1 MDWLMVILRII
12 HIFGGVFWVGATYT
26 MILFVFPTVEAIG
39 DDSKKFMQHFM
50 QAGKFSKRM
59 AAASGLTVLSGLL
72 MYGKLF
78 HGLAPLNTGSG
89 LALTLGGLFGLLAM
103 GMGMSTGR
111 KTKEVQ
117 ALGAEMAAGAPKP
130 EQLSRMAQLQAGL
143 ARSGSLS
150 AILMTLSLLGMV
162 LSEYFAI

>member
-1 MDWLMVILRII
+1 MDWLMVSLRIV
-12 HIFGGVFWVGATYT
+12 HIFAGVFWVGATYT
-26 MILFVFPTVEAIG
+26 MILFVFPTVEALG

-50 QAGKFSKRM
+50 QGGKFSKRM

-89 LALTLGGLFGLLAM
+89 LALTLGSLFGLLTM

-111 KTKEVQ
+111 KTKEIQ
-117 ALGAEMAAGAPKP
+117 ALGAEMAGGAPKP
-130 EQLSRMAQLQAGL
+130 EQVSRMAQLQASL

-150 AILMTLSLLGMV
+150 AILMTLSLLGMI